1 MKVGDSVKVT
11 RAFNMQ
17 DLHDYTGLS
26 GHRVSGDQVPEPL
39 LGALFS
45 YLLGVKLPGLGTNYL
60 KQKTCFPEIAGIGE
74 TLTARV
80 EITRLRPDKQLVDLK
95 TTCKGA
101 DGRLI
106 ANGRAL
112 VYVGDLIGGADYGH

>member
-1 MKVGDSVKVT
+1 MKVGDSVMIE

-17 DLHDYTGLS
+17 DLQDYTSLS
-26 GHRVSGDQVPEPL
+26 SHKVSGDQVPEPL

-60 KQKTCFPEIAGIGE
+60 KQETRFPATARVGE
-74 TLTARV
+74 PLTAQV
-80 EITRLRPDKQLVDLK
+80 EITRLRPDKQLVDLA
-95 TTCKGA
+95 TTCHGA

-106 ANGRAL
+106 ASGRAL
-112 VYVGDLIGGADYGH
+112 VYVGDLVGEADFGH